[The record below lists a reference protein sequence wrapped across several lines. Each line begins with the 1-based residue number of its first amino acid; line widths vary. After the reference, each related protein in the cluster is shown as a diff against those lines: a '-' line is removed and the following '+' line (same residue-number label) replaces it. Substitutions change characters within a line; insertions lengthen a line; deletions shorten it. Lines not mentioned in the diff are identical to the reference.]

1 MIFSNYKQILFCGK
15 NDVINHPCG
24 NGNHTTFKN
33 GDDWGMVYDIAC
45 FQAIKHEA
53 RLQLDCWS
61 PEMAIDVMVE
71 TMWHAVLFCGRMPQ
85 TFHLSGIMISPLS
98 TSAKNEK
105 TAAKTGAAQNLS
117 TAIFTWNHIECVEGL
132 MIPQTSAFYKWMF
145 IAIFPCAVPAPAL
158 EEPLWHRQD
167 LHLHGADS
175 DCPELR
181 WTNCTSP
188 IHSVLWPSLWVTVLF
203 KNIALVCVILFF
215 PW

>member
-71 TMWHAVLFCGRMPQ
+71 TM
-85 TFHLSGIMISPLS
+85 
-98 TSAKNEK
+98 
-105 TAAKTGAAQNLS
+105 
-117 TAIFTWNHIECVEGL
+117 
-132 MIPQTSAFYKWMF
+132 
-145 IAIFPCAVPAPAL
+145 
-158 EEPLWHRQD
+158 
-167 LHLHGADS
+167 
-175 DCPELR
+175 
-181 WTNCTSP
+181 
-188 IHSVLWPSLWVTVLF
+188 
-203 KNIALVCVILFF
+203 
-215 PW
+215 